1 MEWSL
6 SPLRRAGDVV
16 RLRPGGSFQV
26 VARNTGLA
34 TVRVVVEDREAR
46 GIRVSGNAERR
57 IPPGQA
63 LEIEL
68 QHAEGADVGGRLL
81 LRSEDAP
88 RRDWW
93 ERREWRE
100 VEVPLASRVQVR
112 EERWIVGA
120 GAVVYP
126 PGVTRQAL
134 RVWNDADVERE
145 LHPGIPAGYRLA
157 TGAEVVGGRAVRFP
171 QEGSAEL
178 ILETEPLLPGN
189 SPDAGWPV
197 LPGEAPV
204 PLIRLTELPG
214 ESTADV
220 VVAIDFG
227 TRNTS
232 IRVRWRRTLLP
243 AKPAGTVD
251 AVGDRE
257 DSPRFPTQMVL
268 HLQDLS
274 FRWGS
279 DAAEY
284 ALARRMTADEIA
296 VDNLKTYLREGQQR
310 FVHLRPE
317 WTNEEL
323 LARYFQRIFQRL
335 DDYFRGADPERPL
348 QRANLRIRYVVT
360 RPVLDA
366 NEGDEVG
373 RQYERALLDA
383 LGRCGV
389 GPEDVLLV
397 QEPVAAAVGI
407 ARRRAAELLA
417 LGDGAPVAVVDSG
430 GGTSHVAVGR
440 VRLETGQVSLD
451 LTGSYALRLAD
462 DNPAME
468 AIQALERHGFEGRRE
483 VGGNV
488 LDSAL
493 LFGLATEAERLLES
507 DGPPIPR
514 NIWLR
519 AGERPAPAGSLAA
532 QSRVRD
538 IRTIARRMKERFAR
552 ASTQYLNRPPG
563 APREPGEVLPFPHR
577 QDLQGIALVH
587 ALYDEHLL
595 APTLDPVVQELV
607 ARLRASQGTEGV
619 QPGDVRRVFYVGGTN
634 VDPFVRL
641 RFGRAFHLAPA
652 ENDAASQSD
661 ERIAERLHA
670 VVDGAVWFGERFYS
684 PAPLR
689 LSLCLGEEREIVLE
703 SGAPLLPAVLA
714 SPRFYPCRL
723 QPGEELQ
730 ASLLAEGEAPS
741 AWEVARAFY
750 RNETGTA
757 EEVVLSVTV
766 SEELGCVAELQAR
779 AGRLPQWRVLLTEG
793 AR

>member
-1 MEWSL
+1 M
-6 SPLRRAGDVV
+6 V
-16 RLRPGGSFQV
+16 RLRPGGSFHV
-26 VARNTGLA
+26 LARNTGLA
-34 TVRVVVEDREAR
+34 TVRVVVDDREAR
-46 GIRVSGNAERR
+46 GIAVAGSAEVRV
-57 IPPGQA
+57 PPGQVQS
-63 LEIEL
+63 IEL
-68 QHAEGADVGGRLL
+68 KHREGAEIGGRLL

-88 RRDWW
+88 RRQWW
-93 ERREWRE
+93 ERRAWRE
-100 VEVPLASRVQVR
+100 AEVPLASRIQVR

-120 GAVVYP
+120 GALVFP
-126 PGVTRQAL
+126 PGVDRQQV

-145 LHPGIPAGYRLA
+145 LRPGIPSGYRLA
-157 TGAEVVGGRAVRFP
+157 TGAEVVGGRSVRFP
-171 QEGSAEL
+171 AERSAEL
-178 ILETEPLLPGN
+178 ALETEALLPGN
-189 SPDAGWPV
+189 APDAEWQ
-197 LPGEAPV
+197 LLSGEV
-204 PLIRLTELPG
+204 GLPLIRLTTVAREA
-214 ESTADV
+214 EADV

-232 IRVRWRRTLLP
+232 LRVRWRRTLIS

-251 AVGDRE
+251 AVGDRD

-268 HLQDLS
+268 HLQDLT

-284 ALARRMTADEIA
+284 ALARRMTPDEIA
-296 VDNLKTYLREGQQR
+296 VDNLKTYLREGHQR
-310 FVHLRPE
+310 FVHLHPE

-335 DDYFRGADPERPL
+335 DEYFRQADPACPL
-348 QRANLRIRYVVT
+348 QRSGLRVRYVVT

-373 RQYERALLDA
+373 QKYERALLDA
-383 LGRCGV
+383 LARCGV
-389 GPEDVLLV
+389 TEDEVVLA

-407 ARRRAAELLA
+407 ARRRAGELLSLA
-417 LGDGAPVAVVDSG
+417 DGAPVAVVDSG

-440 VRLETGQVSLD
+440 VRLEAGQVSLD
-451 LTGSYALRLAD
+451 LTGSYALRLGE
-462 DNPAME
+462 DNPALE
-468 AIQALERHGFEGRRE
+468 AILALEKHGFEGRRE

-493 LFGLATEAERLLES
+493 LFGLATEADRLLES

-563 APREPGEVLPFPHR
+563 APREAGEVLPFPHR
-577 QDLQGIALVH
+577 EDLQGIALVH
-587 ALYDEHLL
+587 ALYDEHVL
-595 APTLDPVVQELV
+595 APALDPVVGELSTRIQ
-607 ARLRASQGTEGV
+607 ATQTTGGIR
-619 QPGDVRRVFYVGGTN
+619 PGDVRRVFYVGGTN

-641 RFGRAFHLAPA
+641 RFGRAFPLAPPDSEA
-652 ENDAASQSD
+652 SSQSD

-670 VVDGAVWFGERFYS
+670 VVDGAVWFGEQLYA

-689 LSLCLGEEREIVLE
+689 LTLRLGQRQELVLPAA
-703 SGAPLLPAVLA
+703 APLLPAALA
-714 SPRFYPCRL
+714 SPRFYPCVL
-723 QPGEELQ
+723 QPGEELD
-730 ASLLAEGEAPS
+730 ACLLAAGDEATS
-741 AWEVARAFY
+741 WEVARGFY
-750 RNETGTA
+750 RNETGQA
-757 EEVVLSVTV
+757 EEVVLSLGV
-766 SEELGCVAELQAR
+766 SREQGCVAELQVR
-779 AGRLPQWRVLLTEG
+779 EGRLPQWRVLLAEG
-793 AR
+793 A